1 MPSASMQVRTNIA
14 TQTAH
19 REMRQLSSAKTNAAH
34 RLSSGFR
41 INSAADDAAGLAITE
56 SMTSQIRGLD
66 QAATNA
72 QDGMSLL
79 QTAEG
84 AMEGI
89 GDMLQR
95 IRELL
100 VQAANDTNVESNR
113 AQIDLEIQ
121 SLLDGIDDMALRA
134 EYNSMALINGLFSN
148 NRNTPGHNVFPQ
160 PFPATGDREM
170 HFQIGANSLQNMFV
184 GIGGMTTHH
193 LGLRH
198 TPSPTSELRLTTGY
212 KRNMA
217 GSPLDAN
224 GNVIPPGD
232 LIRPPIG
239 HPDHDDWTDPRVFH
253 DHHSIS
259 RQIAY
264 MDEALNYLNTERAK
278 LGSVRVRL
286 EHTRQAN
293 TVSSDNLS
301 AARSR
306 VRDTDMAREMMDF
319 TQINVLFQAANAMI
333 AHGNR
338 LPETVLQLL
347 Q

>member
-41 INSAADDAAGLAITE
+41 INSAADDPAGLAITE

-66 QAATNA
+66 QAATNC
-72 QDGMSLL
+72 QDGMSML
-79 QTAEG
+79 QVAEG
-84 AMEGI
+84 GMEGI
-89 GDMLQR
+89 GDKLHR

-100 VQAANDTNVESNR
+100 VQAANDTNVDRNR
-113 AQIDLEIQ
+113 EQIDMEIQ

-134 EYNSMALINGLFSN
+134 QFNGMNLINGMWMPSPSDPNFSPS
-148 NRNTPGHNVFPQ
+148 PGHIHLTIPGALD
-160 PFPATGDREM
+160 PYTGGQEV
-170 HFQIGANSLQNMFV
+170 HLQTGANSHNSTFLS
-184 GIGGMTTHH
+184 IGGMTTHH
-193 LGLRH
+193 LGLR
-198 TPSPTSELRLTTGY
+198 RLT
-212 KRNMA
+212 
-217 GSPLDAN
+217 
-224 GNVIPPGD
+224 PPTMD
-232 LIRPPIG
+232 LITTSG
-239 HPDHDDWTDPRVFH
+239 MDA
-253 DHHSIS
+253 
-259 RQIAY
+259 RQISAQIEF
-264 MDEALNYLNTERAK
+264 MDRALNYLNTERAK

-301 AARSR
+301 EARSR
-306 VRDTDMAREMMDF
+306 VRDADMAREMMDF
-319 TQINVLFQAANAMI
+319 TQMNVLFQSANAMM

-347 Q
+347 R